1 MPISDSN
8 FTTFKCDSVLP
19 QIGPKIHISDGYQI
33 AMKLDISFSSQH
45 LLTQVA
51 RFCDPKVTQ
60 VMINQVFNQ
69 TMFWVETTCWYLIDT
84 TWLFNKNIPPPTFFP
99 NSTHLHHV
107 GHFSCPHQAEPPPP
121 PKKKQTP
128 KNKIQLFSWNLL
140 LLGGSIRLS
149 PGKYY
154 RNRSTEVTYVPAK
167 SRWLQTGFPHQS
179 EVGTVGCGTRWIF
192 FSRGFFGKLQLDV

>member
-1 MPISDSN
+1 MDIR
-8 FTTFKCDSVLP
+8 LP
-19 QIGPKIHISDGYQI
+19 WNYI
-33 AMKLDISFSSQH
+33 DISFSSRH

-51 RFCDPKVTQ
+51 RFCDPKVAQ

-84 TWLFNKNIPPPTFFP
+84 TLLFNKNIPPPRFFP
-99 NSTHLHHV
+99 TQLICIMSV
-107 GHFSCPHQAEPPPP
+107 IFPPSPSRKPP
-121 PKKKQTP
+121 PKKKTNT
-128 KNKIQLFSWNLL
+128 KKLIQLFSWKLL
-140 LLGGSIRLS
+140 LLGGSIRIS

-192 FSRGFFGKLQLDV
+192 FSGGFFGKLQLDASS

>member
-121 PKKKQTP
+121 PKK
-128 KNKIQLFSWNLL
+128 NKHQKTKSNSSHGTCCCW
-140 LLGGSIRLS
+140 GGLSVYPQASI
-149 PGKYY
+149 
-154 RNRSTEVTYVPAK
+154 TETVPQKWPMCPPRADGFK
-167 SRWLQTGFPHQS
+167 RDFHINPRWA
-179 EVGTVGCGTRWIF
+179 R
-192 FSRGFFGKLQLDV
+192 

>member
-1 MPISDSN
+1 
-8 FTTFKCDSVLP
+8 
-19 QIGPKIHISDGYQI
+19 
-33 AMKLDISFSSQH
+33 MKLDISFSSRH

-60 VMINQVFNQ
+60 VMINQVLKQ

-84 TWLFNKNIPPPTFFP
+84 TLLFNKSLPPPRFFP
-99 NSTHLHHV
+99 TQLICIMSV
-107 GHFSCPHQAEPPPP
+107 IFPPLTKQKTSPP
-121 PKKKQTP
+121 PKKTP
-128 KNKIQLFSWNLL
+128 KNSIQLFSWNLL
-140 LLGGSIRLS
+140 VLLGGSIRIS

-179 EVGTVGCGTRWIF
+179 EVGHGRMWVGGSF
-192 FSRGFFGKLQLDV
+192 FQGGVFGKLQLDV